1 MTGAPDTEGAE
12 PDAPDEAPD
21 VVVLRS
27 KIHGRAGADLA
38 ARLRERLPDRTVA
51 VARTP
56 AEERALLE
64 HATVAV
70 GERIEPD
77 LVAALAAPPALFACV
92 FAGTDH
98 LPIDRLAEQGVAVT
112 SASGVH
118 GPNVAEHV
126 LGAILAFVRGFD
138 RARRQA
144 ADGVW
149 SSFHVDELA
158 GATVTVVG
166 MGAIGGAVVDRLA
179 GFDVRTVAVRH
190 TPSKNG
196 PTDETYGYDE
206 LHGALAGTDHLV
218 LACPLTGTT
227 EGLIDASALRT
238 LPPTAT
244 LVNVARGEV
253 VATDALVE
261 ALRWNEL
268 RGAALDVTDPE
279 PLPPDHPLWSFDET
293 LITPHNAGNTP
304 RYHDRVA
311 DLLARNLERVDET
324 GRYEGLENQ
333 VAP

>member
-1 MTGAPDTEGAE
+1 VTGAPD
-12 PDAPDEAPD
+12 APADEAPD

-38 ARLRERLPDRTVA
+38 ARLREQLPDRTVA

-64 HATVAV
+64 RATVAV
-70 GERIEPD
+70 GERIDPD
-77 LVAALAAPPALFACV
+77 LVGSLGSPPALFACV

-98 LPIDRLAEQGVAVT
+98 LPTDRLAEQGVAVT
-112 SASGVH
+112 NASGVH

-158 GATVTVVG
+158 GSTVTVVG
-166 MGAIGGAVVDRLA
+166 MGAIGEAVIDRLA
-179 GFDVRTVAVRH
+179 GFDVRTVGVRH
-190 TPSKNG
+190 TPSKGG
-196 PTDETYGYDE
+196 PTDETYGYDD
-206 LHGALAGTDHLV
+206 LHEALAGTDHLV

-227 EGLIDASALRT
+227 EGLIDADALRT

-253 VATDALVE
+253 VVTDALVD

-279 PLPPDHPLWSFDET
+279 PLPAEHPLWSFDET

-311 DLLARNLERVDET
+311 TLLARNLDRVDET
-324 GRYEGLENQ
+324 GRFENLENQ
-333 VAP
+333 VRP